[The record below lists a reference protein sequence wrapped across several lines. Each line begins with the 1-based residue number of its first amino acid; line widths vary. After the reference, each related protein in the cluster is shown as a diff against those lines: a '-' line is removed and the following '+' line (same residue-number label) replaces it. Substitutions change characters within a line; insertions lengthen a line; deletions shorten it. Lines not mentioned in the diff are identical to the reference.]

1 MLCILSALA
10 SLSESQG
17 DEGND
22 ASLHAALTVACP
34 PTTIWAGEREV
45 CDGEE
50 LWAQG
55 ISKLPVTQQGPKC
68 LCLMICKFVW
78 KMRAEGVWPQEGD
91 SGTEILSEAL
101 LDQLSHWEK
110 CFLLGWL
117 CKARLNLSAV
127 WTGTETGASVEQ
139 LPHFW
144 SEEGLGSL
152 VSKVPLGPKH

>member
-1 MLCILSALA
+1 MSPGPEILGPAPKPVPSLWETSGVLCILSALA

-34 PTTIWAGEREV
+34 PTRLWAGEREV

-78 KMRAEGVWPQEGD
+78 EDVGGGCVASGGRFRDRNTEGGAAGSAE
-91 SGTEILSEAL
+91 
-101 LDQLSHWEK
+101 
-110 CFLLGWL
+110 
-117 CKARLNLSAV
+117 
-127 WTGTETGASVEQ
+127 
-139 LPHFW
+139 
-144 SEEGLGSL
+144 
-152 VSKVPLGPKH
+152 PLGEVLSVHL